1 MRKHPV
7 LMMVGTLAVVY
18 GLLLMTF
25 ILGNSPKLG
34 LDLQGGVSVNL
45 QPVKEGKVIKDVSPE
60 RLDQAIEI
68 IRRRVDALG
77 VAEPEVSRQGSTI
90 SVQLPGAKDQKEVL
104 KVVGSTAQLEF
115 RPVLAAVGQIPK
127 GQDRKDAEKKVASLR
142 SELKIPEGVTAA
154 QIVADEQAKQQPVPG
169 ATPDTAPV
177 PDTTAPGET
186 TVPAATGDTGG
197 STPTTTA
204 VTSTTEAT
212 TGGGRSVTK
221 VLAPAQDDGPTTTEA
236 TTETTVPAS
245 PTTTVPP
252 KPLNQWGIDI
262 TSQKFGEL
270 YQLENSLNAQL
281 SPPDQMKADQEVTL
295 ATEEGLIYKLGPV
308 AVDGRA
314 VKGATAGLSTQGQW
328 EVNPV
333 FRKGAKNIDKF
344 NEIAGKCYSGSPE
357 CPDVGGGKGQLGI
370 VLDGVILSA
379 PTINVPS
386 FAADQ
391 IQISGSFKQD
401 SAEQLA
407 VALRYGSLPI
417 QLAPQQAETVSATL
431 GQGAL
436 RAGLL
441 CGLIGLGLVL
451 AYLVLYYRLLGLAT
465 AVTLSLSAT
474 LLWVIMS
481 NLNAT
486 VTLAGVVGIVAS
498 IGISL
503 DSSIVFFESLKEDVI
518 EGTSLRTAA
527 ERSFSTA
534 YSTILKAD
542 ISSLIGAGVLYW
554 LSIGPVRGFAFY
566 LGAATVLDLLTAY
579 FFLRPAVFVMS
590 RSSLGNR
597 PRLFGIPIGPKGSGS
612 RNATAT
618 GYADPATASARSGAV
633 PAASLAG
640 AGGGTAVLDEPTT
653 DKKDRS

>member
-45 QPVKEGKVIKDVSPE
+45 QPVKEGKVVKNVSPE

-115 RPVLAAVGQIPK
+115 RPVLGAVGQIPK

-154 QIVADEQAKQQPVPG
+154 QIVADEQAKQQPASGANPG
-169 ATPDTAPV
+169 TSV
-177 PDTTAPGET
+177 PDTTVPGET
-186 TVPAATGDTGG
+186 TVPAATDDTGG

-204 VTSTTEAT
+204 VTSTTEANS
-212 TGGGRSVTK
+212 GGGRSVTK
-221 VLAPAQDDGPTTTEA
+221 VLARAQADSPTTTAA
-236 TTETTVPAS
+236 TTETTVPAA

-270 YQLENSLNAQL
+270 YQLENALDAKL
-281 SPPDQMKADQEVTL
+281 TPPEQMKADQEVTL

-314 VKGATAGLSTQGQW
+314 VKGATAGLSQQGQW

-344 NEIAGKCYSGSPE
+344 NEIAGKCYSGAPE

-379 PTINVPS
+379 PTINV
-386 FAADQ
+386 
-391 IQISGSFKQD
+391 
-401 SAEQLA
+401 
-407 VALRYGSLPI
+407 
-417 QLAPQQAETVSATL
+417 
-431 GQGAL
+431 
-436 RAGLL
+436 
-441 CGLIGLGLVL
+441 
-451 AYLVLYYRLLGLAT
+451 
-465 AVTLSLSAT
+465 
-474 LLWVIMS
+474 
-481 NLNAT
+481 
-486 VTLAGVVGIVAS
+486 
-498 IGISL
+498 
-503 DSSIVFFESLKEDVI
+503 
-518 EGTSLRTAA
+518 
-527 ERSFSTA
+527 
-534 YSTILKAD
+534 
-542 ISSLIGAGVLYW
+542 
-554 LSIGPVRGFAFY
+554 
-566 LGAATVLDLLTAY
+566 
-579 FFLRPAVFVMS
+579 
-590 RSSLGNR
+590 
-597 PRLFGIPIGPKGSGS
+597 
-612 RNATAT
+612 
-618 GYADPATASARSGAV
+618 
-633 PAASLAG
+633 
-640 AGGGTAVLDEPTT
+640 
-653 DKKDRS
+653 